1 MSIPLLSLPEVFHTG
16 KDAIFESQYASI
28 IIREQRWNP
37 SQGTGLAENYYG
49 HNPILHFVLAFL
61 SLTTGLSPFFITKY
75 IFVIILRVAFV
86 LAAYLLISTIT
97 NKKNNAFAYF
107 ATIIFMGGTRLMF
120 MNVSRR
126 FIAALFMILAL
137 YVIFKSQESPKKI
150 WTVLF
155 FFFSTL
161 IIISDHSIT
170 YMFMIILFGMLLIS
184 KLPNIIGNIEFIA
197 NRNPLKKTWIILF
210 LISLIAVIAT
220 LQPIF
225 FAIILILLVLLLIT
239 QLRDLVHD
247 IKFFRIHPVK
257 IPDIFLKFSFVIV
270 MWAVWNLIITK
281 VLVKVDQ
288 SYMESLLRYIYSGK
302 VADFLFGAGLTQGA
316 SVNINYV
323 YENLIIYSSQFIFLI
338 LVAIGLFLFIK
349 YLNDRKESKLV
360 VVASANRALLMYLTM
375 FSFIMYV
382 LVGVLM
388 LTSWAVIPQVSLWF
402 FSLPISIFTA
412 YSLYLFREKFF
423 NKKFA
428 SVIILLTM
436 LLLYTGG
443 LLLGHVPTIVN
454 RAPNEDIV
462 VEFADS
468 KNQQLYVSGLWLKNN
483 SKTDSVVL
491 GGPAVFD
498 IYSGFFEFEV
508 VTNDYARDFY
518 LLGGAEYV
526 NYFLQESHL
535 FGYYRHT
542 AKNHTIDYVVINNQ
556 LFEHPSFLVGDPLDP
571 SIKKNFDK
579 AHLDKTYDNQGIQIY
594 HNYKANS
601 K

>member
-1 MSIPLLSLPEVFHTG
+1 M
-16 KDAIFESQYASI
+16 
-28 IIREQRWNP
+28 
-37 SQGTGLAENYYG
+37 
-49 HNPILHFVLAFL
+49 
-61 SLTTGLSPFFITKY
+61 SLTTGLSPFILTKY

-257 IPDIFLKFSFVIV
+257 IPDIFLKFSFFIV

-281 VLVKVDQ
+281 VLIKVEA
-288 SYMESLLRYIYSGK
+288 SYIQNLAIYISSGQ
-302 VADFLFGAGLTQGA
+302 ATDFIFGSKLSEAT
-316 SVNINYV
+316 SVHINYL
-323 YENLIIYSSQFIFLI
+323 YENVIIYCSQFIFL
-338 LVAIGLFLFIK
+338 LLGAIGLVLFIK
-349 YLNDRKESKLV
+349 YLNARKESKLTIV
-360 VVASANRALLMYLTM
+360 SNKHRSLLMYLAL
-375 FSFIMYV
+375 FSFITYL
-382 LVGVLM
+382 LVGVL
-388 LTSWAVIPQVSLWF
+388 LLSSWDVIPQVSLWF

-428 SVIILLTM
+428 SVMILLTM

-491 GGPAVFD
+491 GGPSVFD

-508 VTNDYARDFY
+508 VTDDYARDFY

-526 NYFLQESHL
+526 NYFLQESHS

-542 AKNHTIDYVVINNQ
+542 AKNHTINYVVINNQ
-556 LFEHPSFLVGDPLDP
+556 FFKNPSFLIGKPLDP
-571 SIKKNFDK
+571 SIKQNFDK
-579 AHLDKTYDNQGIQIY
+579 ARLDKMYDNQEIQIY
-594 HNYKANS
+594 HNYKS
-601 K
+601 RYKE